1 MNIDSQGL
9 YFVSRIDTEQLKHDI
24 EDIKGQLHSIG
35 DKAKQ
40 EGQSIDE
47 AFAKIGKTVASV
59 FTIQQVGEFI
69 KNIVGVRQEI
79 ESLEISFETL
89 LGDKG
94 KADALFGELRS
105 FAVQTPMMLK
115 DLAQGAQLLLS
126 FNVAAEDI
134 MPTLRAIGDI
144 SMGNAQNFQS
154 LTLAFAQMSSTGK
167 LMGQDLL
174 QMINAGFNPL
184 TIIAEKTGKSI
195 AQLKDDMSAGAIS
208 SKMVADAFRQA
219 TSEGGKFYNMLEKQ
233 SKGLR
238 GSISNLQGAYEDMMN
253 DLGEAL
259 QEPVSNAIS
268 KVTELFKN
276 YQDVGMVLAELVAI
290 YGTYKAAVIAVGVA
304 TEYTTMATKG
314 WTAAEMVSYKWM
326 VLQEAAQK
334 ALNKTMLNN
343 PYVAAATALAAL
355 TAGIVYLVTR
365 QSDAEAAQERLNK
378 AVKDCEASMY
388 SEQVQIDYL
397 FGRLRAAK
405 KGSNEYKNAKQ
416 AIINQYGQYLKGLSS
431 EIQSLN
437 DVEGAYRAVAAAARD
452 AARARAM
459 KTFVKEEAD
468 NYAETM
474 GDVREKVRNL
484 LIKKF
489 GSKQGQTYFWK
500 IVPVLEGKQK
510 MTKELQGIINKLNT
524 TTTVLSPTTGT
535 YAYSATTNVLKTYIR
550 AAQNAKTTLD
560 NAIKSAEARFGA
572 APEGGSGGGGA
583 KHSEVV
589 KNKKYYEDLVK
600 SQTAQYEALTIAEK
614 NSSKG
619 RKLARQIRENQRAV
633 DSYTISK
640 SSPAAGRAAKAAA
653 AADSRA
659 HIGATDAENQQKIIA
674 QETAERNRQIQ
685 QYADNVV
692 KQRRQSELDIRQE
705 TINLMDESVD
715 KEIKQNNLN
724 YDRLKFE
731 NKKRLADYVE
741 SFRDMKEAEWENS
754 NPTAKKE
761 GKSFDRSTV
770 TVKDWRK
777 AEPQLAA
784 QIDEYDRIA
793 YQAWERANKKTL
805 DKMID
810 DVATYE
816 QQRAKITSDYAKKRS
831 NLYETDNQGK
841 QTSKL
846 RDGAT
851 QDNLDEI
858 NRKENEAL
866 EALDEQFA
874 SKSDYY
880 QAWCDAIGN
889 MSLEQL
895 ETVLKRAK
903 QALDDAEKDNG
914 TTPEQ
919 LAVARAS
926 VVKAQKALNKERAKQ
941 RADNEINPSARSLKE
956 WKDLYDV
963 LGSCTKEFEKMGNEI
978 GGTVGEIISAAGQIA
993 TSTLGMVND
1002 IKQLVDMSTNGM
1014 QAAGAKGAKSIKALE
1029 RASVILTIISAAI
1042 QLATTVAN
1050 LFNDDDTKQKQIEHL
1065 QQRIDQLQ
1073 WELDN
1078 QDVVR
1083 LQQRNGTA
1091 LKLVNDELEK
1101 TRDSLSKEYVALQ
1114 SISHIFD
1121 TTLGKATLYEK
1132 LMRESAEN
1140 IATAYANMSYTADK
1154 ALGADKFA
1162 SAREQLENITTQQIL
1177 IQKQI
1182 DNERSK
1188 KKTDYDKIDDWEQKI
1203 EELGEKALKVI
1214 NDMVEDIIGGTSSEI
1229 ATQLSDAFY
1238 EAFSNGED
1246 AAKAWGDKVDEI
1258 VADVLKRMMVQ
1269 KYLEEPLGDIF
1280 NKYKSRW
1287 FKDGNFMGIDAVID
1301 SMTEFRNDLNSTY
1314 SAYSTIIS
1322 QLPED
1327 LQKLFTDTASSR
1339 EGAEKGIAQAS
1350 QDSVDELNGRMT
1362 AVQGHTYSINEN
1374 TKLLVSTTNAI
1385 LESVINIDRNTDGL
1399 SAKVDA
1405 LGSQIRAMRSDVND
1419 IAIKGVNIKR

>member
-24 EDIKGQLHSIG
+24 EDIKVQLHGIG

-47 AFAKIGKTVASV
+47 AFSKIGKTVASV
-59 FTIQQVGEFI
+59 FTVQQVGEFV
-69 KNIVGVRQEI
+69 KHIVGVRQEI

-94 KADALFGELRS
+94 KADALFGELRT
-105 FAVQTPMMLK
+105 FAVQTPLMLK
-115 DLAQGAQLLLS
+115 DLAQGAQMLLS
-126 FNVAAEDI
+126 FNVAAEDV

-144 SMGNAQNFQS
+144 SMGDSQKFQA
-154 LTLAFAQMSSTGK
+154 LTLAFSQMSSTGK

-184 TIIAEKTGKSI
+184 TVIAAKTGKSM
-195 AQLKDDMSAGAIS
+195 AQLKDDMAAGSIS
-208 SKMVADAFRQA
+208 SKMVADAFKQA
-219 TSEGGKFYNMLEKQ
+219 TSEGGKFYKMLEKQ
-233 SKGLR
+233 SKGLK

-253 DLGEAL
+253 DLGEAI

-268 KVTELFKN
+268 KVTELLNN
-276 YQDVGMVLAELVAI
+276 YQDVGLVLGELIAV
-290 YGTYKAAVIAVGVA
+290 YGTYKAAVIAVGIA
-304 TEYTTMATKG
+304 TEYTTMVTKG
-314 WTAAEMVSYKWM
+314 WTAAEILSYKWM
-326 VLQEAAQK
+326 VLQDAAQK
-334 ALNKTMLNN
+334 MLNKTMLSN

-378 AVKDCEASMY
+378 AVKDCEASIY

-405 KGSNEYKNAKQ
+405 KGSNEYKDAKQ

-431 EIQSLN
+431 EIQSLS

-459 KTFVKEEAD
+459 KTYVKEEAD

-510 MTKELQGIINKLNT
+510 ITKELQGIINKLNT

-535 YAYSATTNVLKTYIR
+535 YAYSTTTNTLKTYIR
-550 AAQNAKTTLD
+550 QAQNARTTLD
-560 NAIKSAEARFGA
+560 TAIKNAEARFGA
-572 APEGGSGGGGA
+572 APDGESGGGGG
-583 KHSEVV
+583 KPKVT

-600 SQTAQYEALTIAEK
+600 NYTAQYEALTIAEK
-614 NSSKG
+614 KSRKG
-619 RKLARQIRENQRAV
+619 RELASKIRENQRYV
-633 DSYTISK
+633 DSYSISK
-640 SSPAAGRAAKAAA
+640 QDAAASRAAKAAA
-653 AADSRA
+653 AADRRA
-659 HIGATDAENQQKIIA
+659 QANENKEDNQQKIIA
-674 QETAERNRQIQ
+674 QETADRNRQIQ

-692 KQRRQSELDIRQE
+692 KQRRQAELDIQQNV
-705 TINLMDESVD
+705 INLMDDSVE
-715 KEIKQNNLN
+715 KEIKQNKLN
-724 YDRLKFE
+724 YDRLIFE
-731 NKKRLADYVE
+731 NKKRLDEYVE
-741 SFRDMKEAEWENS
+741 SYRSKKELEWENA

-761 GKSFDRSTV
+761 GKTFDRNTV
-770 TVKDWRK
+770 TVKDWEE

-793 YQAWERANKKTL
+793 YEAWDRANKKTL
-805 DKMID
+805 EKMVES
-810 DVATYE
+810 VATYE
-816 QQRAKITSDYAKKRS
+816 QQRAKIVSDYAKKRS
-831 NLYETDNQGK
+831 NLYETDDKGK

-846 RDGAT
+846 REGAT
-851 QDNLDEI
+851 QGNIDEI
-858 NRKENEAL
+858 NRQENDAL
-866 EALDEQFA
+866 EALDEQIA

-880 QAWCDAIGN
+880 QAWCDSIGN

-895 ETVLKRAK
+895 KIVLKRAK
-903 QALDDAEKDNG
+903 QALDDAKKDSG
-914 TTPEQ
+914 ATPEQ

-941 RADNEINPSARSLKE
+941 KANDDINPSARSLKE

-963 LGSCTKEFEKMGNEI
+963 LGNCTKEFEKMGNEI

-993 TSTLGMVND
+993 TSTLGMINS
-1002 IKQLVDMSTNGM
+1002 IKQLVDMSRKGM
-1014 QAAGAKGAKSIKALE
+1014 QASAVEGSKSIKALE

-1042 QLATTVAN
+1042 QLATTVAS

-1083 LQQRNGTA
+1083 LQQRNGSA
-1091 LKLVNDELEK
+1091 LKIVNDELEK
-1101 TRDSLSKEYVALQ
+1101 TRKNLTEEYVTLQ
-1114 SISHIFD
+1114 KINYVFVATKD
-1121 TTLGKATLYEK
+1121 KATLYEK
-1132 LMRESAEN
+1132 VMRESIEH

-1154 ALGADKFA
+1154 ALGADKFS
-1162 SAREQLENITTQQIL
+1162 SAREQLENIATQQIL

-1182 DNERSK
+1182 DEERSK
-1188 KKTDYDKIDDWEQKI
+1188 KKTDNDKINDWEQKI

-1214 NDMVEDIIGGTSSEI
+1214 NDMVEEIIGGTSSEI
-1229 ATQLSDAFY
+1229 ATQLSDAFF
-1238 EAFSNGED
+1238 EAFANGED
-1246 AAKAWGDKVDEI
+1246 AAQAWGDKVDEI

-1269 KYLEEPLGDIF
+1269 KFLEEPLGEIF
-1280 NKYKSRW
+1280 NKYKAKW

-1314 SAYSTIIS
+1314 GAYSDIIN

-1327 LQKLFTDTASSR
+1327 LQKLFFDTASSR

-1350 QDSVDELNGRMT
+1350 QDSVDELNGRAT
-1362 AVQGHTYSINEN
+1362 AIQGHTYSISEN

-1385 LESVINIDRNTDGL
+1385 LESVVNIDRNTDGL
-1399 SAKVDA
+1399 SAKVEA
-1405 LGSQIRAMRSDVND
+1405 LSGQVRSMRNDLSD

>member
-94 KADALFGELRS
+94 KADALFGELRT
-105 FAVQTPMMLK
+105 FAVQTPLMLK
-115 DLAQGAQLLLS
+115 DLAQGAQMLLS
-126 FNVAAEDI
+126 FNIAAEDV

-144 SMGNAQNFQS
+144 SMGDSQKFQA
-154 LTLAFAQMSSTGK
+154 LTLAFSQMSSTGK

-184 TIIAEKTGKSI
+184 TVIAEKTGKSM
-195 AQLKDDMSAGAIS
+195 AQLKDDMAAGSIS
-208 SKMVADAFRQA
+208 SKMVADAFKQA
-219 TSEGGKFYNMLEKQ
+219 TSEGGKFYKMLEKQ
-233 SKGLR
+233 SKGLK

-253 DLGEAL
+253 DLGEAI

-268 KVTELFKN
+268 KVTELLNN
-276 YQDVGMVLAELVAI
+276 YQDVGLVLGELIAV

-304 TEYTTMATKG
+304 TEYATMVTKG
-314 WTAAEMVSYKWM
+314 WTAAEMLSYKWM
-326 VLQEAAQK
+326 VLQDAAQK
-334 ALNKTMLNN
+334 MLNKTMLSN

-355 TAGIVYLVTR
+355 TAGVVYLVTR

-378 AVKDCEASMY
+378 AFKDCEASIY

-405 KGSNEYKNAKQ
+405 KGSNEYKAAKQ

-431 EIQSLN
+431 EIQSLS
-437 DVEGAYRAVAAAARD
+437 DVEAAYRAVAAAARD

-459 KTFVKEEAD
+459 KTYVKEEAD

-474 GDVREKVRNL
+474 GDVREKVRDL

-500 IVPVLEGKQK
+500 IVPVLEGKQRI
-510 MTKELQGIINKLNT
+510 TKEIQGIINKLNT

-550 AAQNAKTTLD
+550 EAQNAKTTLD
-560 NAIKSAEARFGA
+560 TAIKNAEARFGA
-572 APEGGSGGGGA
+572 APEGESGGGGGKPA
-583 KHSEVV
+583 KVI

-600 SQTAQYEALTIAEK
+600 DQTAQYEALTIAEK
-614 NSSKG
+614 NSKKG
-619 RKLARQIRENQRAV
+619 RELARKISENQRYV

-653 AADSRA
+653 AANSRA

-685 QYADNVV
+685 QYADNVA

-715 KEIKQNNLN
+715 KEIKQNKLN
-724 YDRLKFE
+724 YDRLIFE

-741 SFRDMKEAEWENS
+741 SFRDKKEAEWENS
-754 NPTAKKE
+754 NPMAKKD

-770 TVKDWRK
+770 TVKDWQE

-793 YQAWERANKKTL
+793 YEAWERANKKTL
-805 DKMID
+805 DKMIE

-816 QQRAKITSDYAKKRS
+816 QQRAKIISDYAKKRS
-831 NLYETDNQGK
+831 NLYETYDQGK
-841 QTSKL
+841 SKL
-846 RDGAT
+846 REGAT
-851 QDNLDEI
+851 TGNIDDI
-858 NRKENEAL
+858 NQKETEAL

-880 QAWCDAIGN
+880 QAWCDSIGN

-895 ETVLKRAK
+895 EIVLKRAK
-903 QALDDAEKDNG
+903 KALDDAKKDG
-914 TTPEQ
+914 ATPEQ

-941 RADNEINPSARSLKE
+941 KANDDINPSARSLKE

-963 LGSCTKEFEKMGNEI
+963 LGNCTKEFEKMGNEI
-978 GGTVGEIISAAGQIA
+978 GGTAGKIISAAGQIA

-1002 IKQLVDMSTNGM
+1002 IKQIVDMSTNGM
-1014 QAAGAKGAKSIKALE
+1014 QAAAAKGAKSIKALE

-1083 LQQRNGTA
+1083 LQQSNGTA

-1101 TRDSLSKEYVALQ
+1101 TRASLSKEYVALQ
-1114 SISHIFD
+1114 SISNIFD

-1327 LQKLFTDTASSR
+1327 LQKLFSDTASSR